1 MTWTNQEEARGKIS
15 EKDLVK
21 LVKDPDD
28 LYRMRSPE
36 VKRYIIDQIVA
47 VRSEI
52 KATIV
57 EG

>member
-28 LYRMRSPE
+28 LYRMRSPL